1 MPPPARTMP
10 APFPAEGQHTD
21 AAYPALRALKDGFSP
36 APRTVAGGA
45 KRLRE
50 EAPPAAF
57 SLTYFA
63 ATDLMTLTSRPL

>member
-21 AAYPALRALKDGFSP
+21 AAYAGAAGPEGRFFTCSP
-36 APRTVAGGA
+36 NCGGRRKKAAGGSSS
-45 KRLRE
+45 RSL
-50 EAPPAAF
+50 